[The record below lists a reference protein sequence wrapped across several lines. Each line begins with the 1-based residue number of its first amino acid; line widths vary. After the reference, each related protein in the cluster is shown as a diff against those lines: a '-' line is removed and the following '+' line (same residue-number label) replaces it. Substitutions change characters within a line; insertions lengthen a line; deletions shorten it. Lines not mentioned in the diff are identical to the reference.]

1 MSGDDED
8 SVKTPVVKVSDLEDR
23 LGEETERLL
32 KLYDAYELQEKEMV
46 NLKAEIEVLEKE
58 IVEREIEKESFETL
72 LSEKDNR
79 LRDLEL
85 RATKSSKQVDFLEP
99 ELQTMEE
106 KYSREK
112 DRLGKVF
119 GIAEELDNDLRLAVV
134 EMKSRD
140 DWYVDHMGLFEDL
153 NKAIKIRYEMI
164 ERSVEAERQSQHMQR
179 AITDRMEELIESRAA
194 EMTIDEAEAVTSAG
208 AVVEEDET
216 PEEETVEE
224 ETAEEEAEESPD
236 EEEETVEEE
245 AEESPD
251 EEEESSEEET
261 AEEEAEESPDEEE
274 ESAEPREVKEATSWG
289 DDVDPWQEHDEK

>member
-1 MSGDDED
+1 VLTMSGDDED
-8 SVKTPVVKVSDLEDR
+8 SVKTPVVKVTDLEDR

-58 IVEREIEKESFETL
+58 IVGREIEKESFETL

-79 LRDLEL
+79 IRDLEL

-194 EMTIDEAEAVTSAG
+194 EMTIDEAEAFSSTESSEV
-208 AVVEEDET
+208 VVEEEATPEEVESEESNEEEATPEEVESEESNEEEET
-216 PEEETVEE
+216 PEEDTV
-224 ETAEEEAEESPD
+224 EAEESSK
-236 EEEETVEEE
+236 EEE
-245 AEESPD
+245 D
-251 EEEESSEEET
+251 
-261 AEEEAEESPDEEE
+261 
-274 ESAEPREVKEATSWG
+274 AEPREVKDAASWG

>member
-1 MSGDDED
+1 MEAWPPVLTMSGDDED
-8 SVKTPVVKVSDLEDR
+8 SVKTPVVKVTDLEDR

-79 LRDLEL
+79 IRDLEL

-194 EMTIDEAEAVTSAG
+194 EMTIDEAEAFSSAE
-208 AVVEEDET
+208 AAEEPSEEET
-216 PEEETVEE
+216 PEEET
-224 ETAEEEAEESPD
+224 AEEVESEESN
-236 EEEETVEEE
+236 
-245 AEESPD
+245 

-261 AEEEAEESPDEEE
+261 AEEEAEESPEEAEEESPEEE
-274 ESAEPREVKEATSWG
+274 EEPAEPREVKEAASWG
-289 DDVDPWQEHDEK
+289 DDVDPWKEHEEK

>member
-1 MSGDDED
+1 MLTMSGDDED
-8 SVKTPVVKVSDLEDR
+8 SVKTPVVKVTDLEDR

-79 LRDLEL
+79 IRDLEL

-179 AITDRMEELIESRAA
+179 AITDRMDELIESRAA
-194 EMTIDEAEAVTSAG
+194 EMTIDEAEAVSSAES
-208 AVVEEDET
+208 AEAEVEEEETPEEET

-224 ETAEEEAEESPD
+224 ETAEEEAES
-236 EEEETVEEE
+236 
-245 AEESPD
+245 S
-251 EEEESSEEET
+251 EEESDAEET
-261 AEEEAEESPDEEE
+261 AEEEAEEESSEEE
-274 ESAEPREVKEATSWG
+274 EEPDEPREVKDAASWG
-289 DDVDPWQEHDEK
+289 DDVDPWQEHDDK

>member
-8 SVKTPVVKVSDLEDR
+8 SVKTPVVKVTDLEDR

-58 IVEREIEKESFETL
+58 IVGREIEKESFETL

-79 LRDLEL
+79 IRDLEL

-194 EMTIDEAEAVTSAG
+194 EMTIDEAEAFSSTESSEV
-208 AVVEEDET
+208 VVEEEAT
-216 PEEETVEE
+216 PEEVESEESNEE
-224 ETAEEEAEESPD
+224 EATPEEVESEESNEEEATPEEDTVEAEESSK
-236 EEEETVEEE
+236 EEE
-245 AEESPD
+245 D
-251 EEEESSEEET
+251 
-261 AEEEAEESPDEEE
+261 
-274 ESAEPREVKEATSWG
+274 AEPREVKDAASWG

>member
-8 SVKTPVVKVSDLEDR
+8 SVKTPVVKVTDLEDR

-79 LRDLEL
+79 IRDLEL

-194 EMTIDEAEAVTSAG
+194 EMTIDEAEAVSSAESAEA
-208 AVVEEDET
+208 AVEKEET
-216 PEEETVEE
+216 PEEETPEE
-224 ETAEEEAEESPD
+224 ETPEEVESAESSEEDEAEESAEEAAEEEAAEEVESEEPS
-236 EEEETVEEE
+236 EEEEE
-245 AEESPD
+245 P
-251 EEEESSEEET
+251 
-261 AEEEAEESPDEEE
+261 
-274 ESAEPREVKEATSWG
+274 AEPREVKEAASWG
-289 DDVDPWQEHDEK
+289 DDIDPWKEHEEK

>member
-8 SVKTPVVKVSDLEDR
+8 SVKTPVVKVTDLEDR

-46 NLKAEIEVLEKE
+46 NLRAEIEVLEKE
-58 IVEREIEKESFETL
+58 IVGREIEKESFETL

-79 LRDLEL
+79 IRDLEL

-194 EMTIDEAEAVTSAG
+194 EMTIDEAEAFSSAES
-208 AVVEEDET
+208 AEAAVEEEET
-216 PEEETVEE
+216 PEEET
-224 ETAEEEAEESPD
+224 AEEVESEESN
-236 EEEETVEEE
+236 
-245 AEESPD
+245 

-261 AEEEAEESPDEEE
+261 AEEEAEESPEEAEESPEEE
-274 ESAEPREVKEATSWG
+274 EEPAEPREVKEAASWG
-289 DDVDPWQEHDEK
+289 DNVDPWKEHEEK

>member
-1 MSGDDED
+1 VLTMSGDDED
-8 SVKTPVVKVSDLEDR
+8 SVKTPVVKVTDLEDR

-58 IVEREIEKESFETL
+58 IVGREIEKESFETL

-79 LRDLEL
+79 IRDLEL

-194 EMTIDEAEAVTSAG
+194 EMTIDEAEAFSSTESSE
-208 AVVEEDET
+208 VV
-216 PEEETVEE
+216 
-224 ETAEEEAEESPD
+224 
-236 EEEETVEEE
+236 VEEE
-245 AEESPD
+245 ATPEEVESEESN
-251 EEEESSEEET
+251 
-261 AEEEAEESPDEEE
+261 EEEATPEEVESEESNEEE
-274 ESAEPREVKEATSWG
+274 DAEPREVKDAASWG

>member
-1 MSGDDED
+1 LEAWPPVLTMSGDDED
-8 SVKTPVVKVSDLEDR
+8 SVKTPVVKVTDLEDR

-79 LRDLEL
+79 IRDLEL

-194 EMTIDEAEAVTSAG
+194 EMTIDEAEAFSSAE
-208 AVVEEDET
+208 AAEEPSEEET
-216 PEEETVEE
+216 PEEET
-224 ETAEEEAEESPD
+224 AEEVESEESN
-236 EEEETVEEE
+236 
-245 AEESPD
+245 

-261 AEEEAEESPDEEE
+261 AEEEAEESPEEAEEESPEEE
-274 ESAEPREVKEATSWG
+274 EEPAEPREVKEAASWG
-289 DDVDPWQEHDEK
+289 DDVDPWKEHEEK

>member
-8 SVKTPVVKVSDLEDR
+8 SVKTPVVKVTDLEDR

-58 IVEREIEKESFETL
+58 IVGREIEKESFETL

-79 LRDLEL
+79 IRDLEL

-194 EMTIDEAEAVTSAG
+194 EMTIDEAEAFSSTESSE
-208 AVVEEDET
+208 VV
-216 PEEETVEE
+216 
-224 ETAEEEAEESPD
+224 
-236 EEEETVEEE
+236 VEEE
-245 AEESPD
+245 ATPEEVESEESN
-251 EEEESSEEET
+251 
-261 AEEEAEESPDEEE
+261 EEEATPEEVESEESNEEE
-274 ESAEPREVKEATSWG
+274 ATPEEVESEESNEEEDAEPREVKDAASWG

>member
-1 MSGDDED
+1 
-8 SVKTPVVKVSDLEDR
+8 
-23 LGEETERLL
+23 
-32 KLYDAYELQEKEMV
+32 
-46 NLKAEIEVLEKE
+46 
-58 IVEREIEKESFETL
+58 
-72 LSEKDNR
+72 
-79 LRDLEL
+79 
-85 RATKSSKQVDFLEP
+85 
-99 ELQTMEE
+99 
-106 KYSREK
+106 
-112 DRLGKVF
+112 
-119 GIAEELDNDLRLAVV
+119 
-134 EMKSRD
+134 
-140 DWYVDHMGLFEDL
+140 MGLFEDL

-236 EEEETVEEE
+236 EEEE
-245 AEESPD
+245 
-251 EEEESSEEET
+251 SSEEET

>member
-1 MSGDDED
+1 MLTMSGDDED
-8 SVKTPVVKVSDLEDR
+8 SAKTPVVKVTDLEDR

-79 LRDLEL
+79 IRDLEL

-194 EMTIDEAEAVTSAG
+194 EMTIDEAEAFSSAES
-208 AVVEEDET
+208 AEAAVEEEET
-216 PEEETVEE
+216 PEEET
-224 ETAEEEAEESPD
+224 AEEVESEESN
-236 EEEETVEEE
+236 V
-245 AEESPD
+245 
-251 EEEESSEEET
+251 EEESSEEET
-261 AEEEAEESPDEEE
+261 AEEEAEESPEEAEESPEEE
-274 ESAEPREVKEATSWG
+274 EEPAEPREVKEAASWG
-289 DDVDPWQEHDEK
+289 DNVDPWKEHEEK

>member
-1 MSGDDED
+1 VLTMSGDDED
-8 SVKTPVVKVSDLEDR
+8 SVKTPVMKVTDLEDR
-23 LGEETERLL
+23 LAEETERLL

-46 NLKAEIEVLEKE
+46 NLRA
-58 IVEREIEKESFETL
+58 EIEKESFETL

-79 LRDLEL
+79 IRDLEL

-194 EMTIDEAEAVTSAG
+194 EMTIDEAEAFVSVESAG
-208 AVVEEDET
+208 AAVE
-216 PEEETVEE
+216 EEETPEE
-224 ETAEEEAEESPD
+224 ETAEEETAEEVESEESN
-236 EEEETVEEE
+236 EEEESAEEETAEATEAEAEAEAE
-245 AEESPD
+245 AEESP
-251 EEEESSEEET
+251 EEEEE
-261 AEEEAEESPDEEE
+261 P
-274 ESAEPREVKEATSWG
+274 AEPREVKEAASWG
-289 DDVDPWQEHDEK
+289 DDVDPWREHEEK

>member
-8 SVKTPVVKVSDLEDR
+8 SVKTPVMKVTDLEDR
-23 LGEETERLL
+23 LAEETERLL

-58 IVEREIEKESFETL
+58 IVGREIEKESFETL

-79 LRDLEL
+79 IRDLEL

-194 EMTIDEAEAVTSAG
+194 EMTIDEAEAFSSTESSE
-208 AVVEEDET
+208 VV
-216 PEEETVEE
+216 
-224 ETAEEEAEESPD
+224 
-236 EEEETVEEE
+236 VEEE
-245 AEESPD
+245 ATPEEVESEESN
-251 EEEESSEEET
+251 
-261 AEEEAEESPDEEE
+261 EEEATPEEVESEESNEEE
-274 ESAEPREVKEATSWG
+274 DAEPREVKDAASWG

>member
-1 MSGDDED
+1 VLTMSGDDED
-8 SVKTPVVKVSDLEDR
+8 SVKTPVVKVTDLEDR

-79 LRDLEL
+79 IRDLEL

-194 EMTIDEAEAVTSAG
+194 EMTIDEAEAFSSAES
-208 AVVEEDET
+208 AEAAEEPSEEET
-216 PEEETVEE
+216 PEEET
-224 ETAEEEAEESPD
+224 AEEVESEESN
-236 EEEETVEEE
+236 
-245 AEESPD
+245 

-261 AEEEAEESPDEEE
+261 AEEEAEEESSEEE
-274 ESAEPREVKEATSWG
+274 EEPAEPREVKEAASWG
-289 DDVDPWQEHDEK
+289 DDVDPWNEHEEK

>member
-8 SVKTPVVKVSDLEDR
+8 SVKTPVVNVTDLEDR
-23 LGEETERLL
+23 LAEETERLL

-46 NLKAEIEVLEKE
+46 NLRAEIEVLEKE

-79 LRDLEL
+79 IRDLEL

-194 EMTIDEAEAVTSAG
+194 EMTIDEAEAFSSAES
-208 AVVEEDET
+208 AEAAVEEEET
-216 PEEETVEE
+216 PEEET
-224 ETAEEEAEESPD
+224 AEEVESEESN
-236 EEEETVEEE
+236 
-245 AEESPD
+245 

-261 AEEEAEESPDEEE
+261 AEEEAEESPEEAEESPEEE
-274 ESAEPREVKEATSWG
+274 EEPAEPREVKEAASWG
-289 DDVDPWQEHDEK
+289 DNVDPWKEHEEK

>member
-8 SVKTPVVKVSDLEDR
+8 SAKTPVVKVTDLEDR

-79 LRDLEL
+79 IRDLEL

-194 EMTIDEAEAVTSAG
+194 EMTIDEAEAFSSAES
-208 AVVEEDET
+208 AEAAVEEEEIPEEET
-216 PEEETVEE
+216 PEEVESEDSNEEEESPEE
-224 ETAEEEAEESPD
+224 ETAEEEAEESP
-236 EEEETVEEE
+236 EE
-245 AEESPD
+245 A
-251 EEEESSEEET
+251 EEESSEEE
-261 AEEEAEESPDEEE
+261 EEP
-274 ESAEPREVKEATSWG
+274 AEPREVKDAASWG
-289 DDVDPWQEHDEK
+289 DDVDPWKEHEEK

>member
-8 SVKTPVVKVSDLEDR
+8 SVKTPVVKVTDLEDR

-46 NLKAEIEVLEKE
+46 NLKAEIEVLSKE

-79 LRDLEL
+79 IRDLEL

-194 EMTIDEAEAVTSAG
+194 EMTIDEAEAFSSAES
-208 AVVEEDET
+208 AEAAVEEEET
-216 PEEETVEE
+216 PEEETAEEVESSDSNEEEESPEE
-224 ETAEEEAEESPD
+224 ETAEEEAEESP
-236 EEEETVEEE
+236 EE
-245 AEESPD
+245 A
-251 EEEESSEEET
+251 EEESSEEE
-261 AEEEAEESPDEEE
+261 EEP
-274 ESAEPREVKEATSWG
+274 AEPREVKDAASWG
-289 DDVDPWQEHDEK
+289 DDVDPWKEHEEK

>member
-1 MSGDDED
+1 MLTMSGDDED
-8 SVKTPVVKVSDLEDR
+8 SVKTPVVKVTDLEDR

-46 NLKAEIEVLEKE
+46 NLKAEIEVLSKE

-79 LRDLEL
+79 IRDLEL

-194 EMTIDEAEAVTSAG
+194 EMTIDEAEAFSSAESAE
-208 AVVEEDET
+208 AVVEEEEIPEEET
-216 PEEETVEE
+216 PEEVESEDSNEEEESPEE
-224 ETAEEEAEESPD
+224 ETAEEEAEESS
-236 EEEETVEEE
+236 EE
-245 AEESPD
+245 A
-251 EEEESSEEET
+251 
-261 AEEEAEESPDEEE
+261 AEEEE
-274 ESAEPREVKEATSWG
+274 ESAEPREVKEAASWG
-289 DDVDPWQEHDEK
+289 DDVDPWKEHEEK

>member
-8 SVKTPVVKVSDLEDR
+8 SVKTPVVKVTDLEDR

-58 IVEREIEKESFETL
+58 IVGREIEKESFETL

-79 LRDLEL
+79 IRDLEL

-194 EMTIDEAEAVTSAG
+194 EMTIDEAEAFSSTESSEV
-208 AVVEEDET
+208 VVEEEATPEEVESEESNEEEATPEEVESEESNEEEET
-216 PEEETVEE
+216 PEEDTV
-224 ETAEEEAEESPD
+224 EAEESSK
-236 EEEETVEEE
+236 EEE
-245 AEESPD
+245 D
-251 EEEESSEEET
+251 
-261 AEEEAEESPDEEE
+261 
-274 ESAEPREVKEATSWG
+274 AEPREVKDAASWG

>member
-8 SVKTPVVKVSDLEDR
+8 SVKTPVVKVTDLEDR

-58 IVEREIEKESFETL
+58 IVGREIEKESFETL

-79 LRDLEL
+79 IRDLEL

-194 EMTIDEAEAVTSAG
+194 EMTIDEAEAFSSTESSEV
-208 AVVEEDET
+208 VVEEEET
-216 PEEETVEE
+216 PEEVES
-224 ETAEEEAEESPD
+224 EESN
-236 EEEETVEEE
+236 EEEETPEEDTVE
-245 AEESPD
+245 A
-251 EEEESSEEET
+251 EESSEEE
-261 AEEEAEESPDEEE
+261 ED
-274 ESAEPREVKEATSWG
+274 AEPREVKDAASWG

>member
-1 MSGDDED
+1 MLTMSGDDED
-8 SVKTPVVKVSDLEDR
+8 SVKTPVVKVTDLEDR

-46 NLKAEIEVLEKE
+46 NLKAEIEVLSKE

-79 LRDLEL
+79 IRDLEL

-194 EMTIDEAEAVTSAG
+194 EMTIDEAEAFSSAES
-208 AVVEEDET
+208 AEAAVEEEET
-216 PEEETVEE
+216 PEEET
-224 ETAEEEAEESPD
+224 AEEVES
-236 EEEETVEEE
+236 EE
-245 AEESPD
+245 AN

-261 AEEEAEESPDEEE
+261 AEEEAEESPEEAEEEAEEESSEEE
-274 ESAEPREVKEATSWG
+274 EEPAEPREVKEAASWG
-289 DDVDPWQEHDEK
+289 DDVDPWKEHEEK

>member
-8 SVKTPVVKVSDLEDR
+8 SVKTPVVKVTDLEDR

-46 NLKAEIEVLEKE
+46 NLKAEIEVLSKE

-79 LRDLEL
+79 IRDLEL

-194 EMTIDEAEAVTSAG
+194 EMTIDEAEAFSSAES
-208 AVVEEDET
+208 AEAAVEEEET
-216 PEEETVEE
+216 PEEET
-224 ETAEEEAEESPD
+224 AEEVES
-236 EEEETVEEE
+236 EE
-245 AEESPD
+245 AN

-261 AEEEAEESPDEEE
+261 AEEEAEESPEEAEEESSEEE
-274 ESAEPREVKEATSWG
+274 EEPAEPREVKEAASWG
-289 DDVDPWQEHDEK
+289 DDVDPWKEHEEK

>member
-8 SVKTPVVKVSDLEDR
+8 SAKTPVVKVTDLEDR

-79 LRDLEL
+79 IRDLEL

-194 EMTIDEAEAVTSAG
+194 EMTIDEAEAFSSTESSEV
-208 AVVEEDET
+208 VVEEEAT
-216 PEEETVEE
+216 PEEVESEESNEE
-224 ETAEEEAEESPD
+224 EATPEEGTVEAEESSK
-236 EEEETVEEE
+236 EEE
-245 AEESPD
+245 D
-251 EEEESSEEET
+251 
-261 AEEEAEESPDEEE
+261 
-274 ESAEPREVKEATSWG
+274 AEPREVKDAASWG

>member
-8 SVKTPVVKVSDLEDR
+8 SVKTPVVKVTDLEDR

-58 IVEREIEKESFETL
+58 IVGREIEKESFETL

-79 LRDLEL
+79 IRDLEL

-194 EMTIDEAEAVTSAG
+194 EMTIDEAEAFSSTESSEV
-208 AVVEEDET
+208 VVEEEATPEEVESEESNEEEET
-216 PEEETVEE
+216 PEEDTV
-224 ETAEEEAEESPD
+224 EAEESSK
-236 EEEETVEEE
+236 EEE
-245 AEESPD
+245 D
-251 EEEESSEEET
+251 
-261 AEEEAEESPDEEE
+261 
-274 ESAEPREVKEATSWG
+274 AEPREVKDAASWG

>member
-1 MSGDDED
+1 MLTMSGDDED
-8 SVKTPVVKVSDLEDR
+8 SVKTPVVKVTDLEDR

-79 LRDLEL
+79 IRDLEL

-194 EMTIDEAEAVTSAG
+194 EMTIDEAEAFSSAE
-208 AVVEEDET
+208 AAEEPSEEET
-216 PEEETVEE
+216 PEEET
-224 ETAEEEAEESPD
+224 AEEVESEESN
-236 EEEETVEEE
+236 
-245 AEESPD
+245 

-261 AEEEAEESPDEEE
+261 AEEEAEESPEEAEEESPEEE
-274 ESAEPREVKEATSWG
+274 EEPAEPREVKEAASWG
-289 DDVDPWQEHDEK
+289 DDVDPWKEHEEK

>member
-1 MSGDDED
+1 VLTMSGDDED
-8 SVKTPVVKVSDLEDR
+8 SAKTPVVKVTDLEDR

-79 LRDLEL
+79 IRDLEL

-194 EMTIDEAEAVTSAG
+194 EMTIDEAEAFSSAES
-208 AVVEEDET
+208 AEAAVEEEET
-216 PEEETVEE
+216 PEEET
-224 ETAEEEAEESPD
+224 AEEVESEESN
-236 EEEETVEEE
+236 
-245 AEESPD
+245 

-261 AEEEAEESPDEEE
+261 AEEEAEESPEEAEESPEEE
-274 ESAEPREVKEATSWG
+274 EEPAEPREVKEAASWG
-289 DDVDPWQEHDEK
+289 DNVDPWKEHEEK

>member
-8 SVKTPVVKVSDLEDR
+8 SVKTPVVKVTDLEDR

-58 IVEREIEKESFETL
+58 IVGREIEKESFETL

-79 LRDLEL
+79 IRDLEL

-194 EMTIDEAEAVTSAG
+194 EMTIDEAEAFSSTESSEV
-208 AVVEEDET
+208 VVEEEAT
-216 PEEETVEE
+216 PEEVESEESNEE
-224 ETAEEEAEESPD
+224 EATPEEGTVEAEESSK
-236 EEEETVEEE
+236 EEE
-245 AEESPD
+245 D
-251 EEEESSEEET
+251 
-261 AEEEAEESPDEEE
+261 
-274 ESAEPREVKEATSWG
+274 AEPREVKDAASWG

>member
-8 SVKTPVVKVSDLEDR
+8 SVKTPVVKVTDLEDR

-58 IVEREIEKESFETL
+58 IVGREIEKESFETL

-79 LRDLEL
+79 IRDLEL

-194 EMTIDEAEAVTSAG
+194 EMTIDEAEAFSSTESSE
-208 AVVEEDET
+208 VV
-216 PEEETVEE
+216 
-224 ETAEEEAEESPD
+224 
-236 EEEETVEEE
+236 VEEE
-245 AEESPD
+245 ATPEEVESEESN
-251 EEEESSEEET
+251 EEEEAPEEDTVEAEESSEEE
-261 AEEEAEESPDEEE
+261 ED
-274 ESAEPREVKEATSWG
+274 AEPREVKDAASWG

>member
-8 SVKTPVVKVSDLEDR
+8 SVKTPVVKVTDLEDR

-58 IVEREIEKESFETL
+58 IVGREIEKESFETL

-79 LRDLEL
+79 IRDLEL

-194 EMTIDEAEAVTSAG
+194 EMTIDEAEAFSSTESSEV
-208 AVVEEDET
+208 VVEEEAT
-216 PEEETVEE
+216 PEEVESEESNEE
-224 ETAEEEAEESPD
+224 EATPEEVESEESNEEEATPEEGTVEAEESSK
-236 EEEETVEEE
+236 EEE
-245 AEESPD
+245 D
-251 EEEESSEEET
+251 
-261 AEEEAEESPDEEE
+261 
-274 ESAEPREVKEATSWG
+274 AEPREVKDAASWG

>member
-8 SVKTPVVKVSDLEDR
+8 SVKTPVVKVTDLEDR

-58 IVEREIEKESFETL
+58 IVGREIEKESFETL

-79 LRDLEL
+79 IRDLEL

-194 EMTIDEAEAVTSAG
+194 EMTIDEAEAFSSTESSEV
-208 AVVEEDET
+208 VVEEEAT
-216 PEEETVEE
+216 PEEVESEESNEE
-224 ETAEEEAEESPD
+224 EATPEEDTVEAEESSK
-236 EEEETVEEE
+236 EEE
-245 AEESPD
+245 D
-251 EEEESSEEET
+251 
-261 AEEEAEESPDEEE
+261 
-274 ESAEPREVKEATSWG
+274 AEPREVKDAASWG